1 MPLDPDFLRDCPY
14 GPGGVL
20 IDELLTVDRDAQLV
34 RARLPT
40 DQDLPIT
47 NTQRTHPERHPAHV
61 AGGLM
66 VHLSGIMGFV
76 HAYYVLDLRHADGWV
91 GYGVRIHGVR
101 FAALAHL
108 NAPLILQAQSTQV
121 RTIRG
126 QKFARYQFQ
135 FSQEDK
141 V

>member
-1 MPLDPDFLRDCPY
+1 
-14 GPGGVL
+14 
-20 IDELLTVDRDAQLV
+20 VDRDAQLV

-76 HAYYVLDLRHADGWV
+76 HAYYVLDLRHAAGWV
-91 GYGVRIHGVR
+91 GYGVRIHNVR
-101 FAALAHL
+101 FTSLAHL
-108 NAPLILQAQSTQV
+108 DTPLVLQAQSTRV
-121 RTIRG
+121 RTIRS
-126 QKFARYQFQ
+126 QKFVRYMFRFTQDETVVYEGDQ
-135 FSQEDK
+135 TAVWQNTTGA
-141 V
+141 